1 VLALAA
7 GHLREWQ
14 LSAAAASGDIAEW
27 VAFDQDPL
35 SVALVERELGARG
48 VTAVAG
54 SVRELLTGRRHFEGY
69 DLVYA
74 AGLFDYLTE
83 PVARRL
89 VELMHTMLA
98 PEGRLLVANFLP
110 GIPDVGY
117 MESMMHWHLIYRSRG
132 EMREL
137 FRTLPAASQ
146 ATLAL
151 STDPDCNVVYAEV
164 ARAG

>member
-1 VLALAA
+1 
-7 GHLREWQ
+7 
-14 LSAAAASGDIAEW
+14 

-35 SVALVERELGARG
+35 SVALVERELGRHG

-54 SVRELLTGRRHFEGY
+54 SVRELLTGRRRFEGY

-89 VELMHTMLA
+89 VELMHGALA
-98 PEGRLLVANFLP
+98 PQGRLLVANFLP

-117 MESMMHWHLIYRSRG
+117 MESMMHWHLIYRSPA
-132 EMREL
+132 EMRTL
-137 FRTLPAASQ
+137 FDTLPEASR

-151 STDPDCNVVYAEV
+151 DTDPDRNVVYGEV
-164 ARAG
+164 ARAA